1 MLALSLSARFHHP
14 ILRGFAAKSA
24 SAVAKRFPCPAN
36 AVRATFC
43 QLQECPDWR
52 WQEGRSCCHART
64 PDPKPVGKVV
74 FSATTGGRRLRYR
87 VPAEQKRRNVK
98 AASTRPV
105 APPPPAAAQAAA
117 PNRPQN
123 AGTKNPIQS
132 VLTKNQLILDSR
144 LDANNLPTSSACSEC
159 TVTAF
164 GENRSRRACSR
175 SFTWRPARCGS
186 RGRLTRCSDRCR
198 RSKASSQRH
207 LPDDQPTNSYPANA
221 GEQHYIELS
230 FEPKSIYYHF
240 YQI

>member
-1 MLALSLSARFHHP
+1 MAGRSSDCGSCHAEPKAPAEVVFEP
-14 ILRGFAAKSA
+14 
-24 SAVAKRFPCPAN
+24 AVAEISGPG
-36 AVRATFC
+36 T
-43 QLQECPDWR
+43 
-52 WQEGRSCCHART
+52 
-64 PDPKPVGKVV
+64 
-74 FSATTGGRRLRYR
+74 
-87 VPAEQKRRNVK
+87 EQKSRNVK
-98 AASTRPV
+98 ATSARPV

-221 GEQHYIELS
+221 GEQHYIEAS